1 MDGILNINKPSG
13 MTSFGVVH
21 RLRGILKMK
30 KIGHAGTLDPDA
42 TGVLPVCAGKATK
55 IIEFLMEKDKSYHV
69 VMRLG
74 IETDTQDASGEVLA
88 RRSVASSDEEISE
101 AICSFVGDIMQVP
114 PMYSAVRVD
123 GKRLYELARRGV
135 EIERKPRPVTISA
148 IENLTITREG
158 EDVRA
163 SFDVTCSRGT
173 YIRTLCADIG
183 SRLGCGAHM
192 ERLVRTRSG
201 PFSLKDAITLE
212 EVEERAG
219 NGTLQDVVIG
229 MDMALTEFPGLTVDE
244 NQAARLGNGVAVPCP
259 ASLGRSGELVRI
271 YNEEGSLIAIGKIID
286 RGGKPMVRSQKWLG
300 GQ

>member
-1 MDGILNINKPSG
+1 MHGILNINKPSG
-13 MTSFGVVH
+13 MTSFGVIR
-21 RLRGILKMK
+21 RLRGILKTR